1 MKKAIALLITLITI
15 IGPTTTA
22 LARSHHNRY
31 DRPRYS
37 YSRHYHHRH
46 HRHHSHHS
54 HHSHHHHGHGGAIVG
69 GILAGVILGTVIANS
84 TKDKSPTPTEN
95 CNKD

>member
-22 LARSHHNRY
+22 LARSHHNRH
-31 DRPRYS
+31 DRPCYS

-46 HRHHSHHS
+46 YHHR